1 MTFKK
6 SIFIVFIIIVIKCCS
21 ISVGLPLPF
30 DEFSYISARNQLR
43 LEDEGTS
50 NALLSNKEK
59 VVSFYFEKV
68 KDDEFTRLG
77 LYNFAPAR
85 PIESELDDIQ
95 SSFVYSVLRQMPKG
109 GNIHIHENQMLDRLL
124 LLKIVQSSTEWDY
137 LYMCDPNKPV
147 SKADPSPCP
156 CVQSLSSYYLT

>member
-1 MTFKK
+1 MYFVLFL
-6 SIFIVFIIIVIKCCS
+6 IIKCIEVS
-21 ISVGLPLPF
+21 LGLPLPM
-30 DEFSYISARNQLR
+30 DEFSYILARNQLR
-43 LEDEGTS
+43 VEDGDYG

-85 PIESELDDIQ
+85 PIESKLNDIQ

-147 SKADPSPCP
+147 CKADPSPCP
-156 CVQSLSSYYLT
+156 CVQSLSSYYLTYI

>member
-1 MTFKK
+1 MFFVLLL
-6 SIFIVFIIIVIKCCS
+6 IAKCIDVS
-21 ISVGLPLPF
+21 LGLPLPM
-30 DEFSYISARNQLR
+30 DEFSYILARNRLR
-43 LEDEGTS
+43 DEDGDYG
-50 NALLSNKEK
+50 NAFLSDKEK

-85 PIESELDDIQ
+85 PIESELNDIQ

-124 LLKIVQSSTEWDY
+124 LLNIIKNSTEWDY
-137 LYMCDPNKPV
+137 LYICDPDKPV
-147 SKADPSPCP
+147 CQPDPSPCL
-156 CVQSLSSYYLT
+156 CVNTSSSYYLT